1 MDTQSLS
8 RLEPVLH
15 TVEALGLFSHPRR
28 LATPEDSNTAVL
40 EGEVT
45 IKGYDVTLQLVLDH
59 AFPLRL
65 PRFFLRP
72 WDALGFIPHVDQ
84 SGLVCFL
91 DAEGIVLDRR
101 RPVEV
106 IHEAWQRVVSILTD
120 GVTGRNTTD
129 FVEEFEWHWR
139 RVQGGVA
146 AYSVLTPSEEVEEV
160 LVTINRDRP
169 LWVARR
175 ARDIAA
181 FVNTTQ
187 PTRGQTLQRALYLPL
202 ECGTVIVPPRPD
214 RPFWS
219 VQDVRGLLANVS
231 AANQKRLHQFLK
243 GRARSREYVIMRLP
257 RPSGGATLFGIRFD
271 GVRKHHPLH
280 DEGTARRLI
289 PMYIQRWDHAYLVQR
304 GGGMAALATKG
315 VLLAGCGA
323 VGGHIAFELVR
334 AGVGALTLVDHD
346 TLLPENSYRHVL
358 GRKYWGKPKAEALR
372 EEIEAQF
379 PYVRV
384 TAVVK
389 TLEAAVADGSVNITA
404 YDMLLLALGNP
415 TVELAINEHLHAL
428 RDGPPAV
435 FTWLEPL
442 GIGGHALLTHNSAGG
457 GCFECLFTSPGNQEV
472 LENRAAF
479 AAPGQSF
486 GRALSGCGS
495 LHTPYGSVDAV
506 QTAVLATRLALA
518 ALLGTE
524 TGNPLCS
531 WKGAADAFTA
541 AGFHLSPR
549 YVATEAELAHHRY
562 TYQSTGCRICGS
574 AETGKA

>member
-1 MDTQSLS
+1 
-8 RLEPVLH
+8 
-15 TVEALGLFSHPRR
+15 
-28 LATPEDSNTAVL
+28 
-40 EGEVT
+40 
-45 IKGYDVTLQLVLDH
+45 
-59 AFPLRL
+59 
-65 PRFFLRP
+65 
-72 WDALGFIPHVDQ
+72 VDQ

-106 IHEAWQRVVSILTD
+106 IRDAWQRVVGTLAD

-146 AYSVLTPSEEVEEV
+146 ACSVLNPSEEVEEV

-175 ARDIAA
+175 ACDIAA
-181 FVNTTQ
+181 FVNTAQ
-187 PTRGQTLQRALYLPL
+187 PMRGQTLQRALYLPL
-202 ECGTVIVPPRPD
+202 ECGTVIAPPHPD

-219 VQDVRGLLANVS
+219 VQDVRALLSHVS
-231 AANQKRLHQFLK
+231 AANQTRLHQVLK
-243 GRARSREYVIMRLP
+243 GRARSREYVIVRLP

-271 GVRKHHPLH
+271 GVHKHHPLH

-304 GGGMAALATKG
+304 GGGTAALATQG

-323 VGGHIAFELVR
+323 VGGHLAFELAR

-346 TLLPENSYRHVL
+346 TLWPENSYRHVL
-358 GRKYWGKPKAEALR
+358 GRRYWGKPKAEALK
-372 EEIEAQF
+372 EELEAQL

-384 TAVVK
+384 TAVVT
-389 TLEAAVADGSVNITA
+389 TLEAAVADGSVNIAA

-415 TVELAINEHLHAL
+415 TIELAINEHLHAL

-442 GIGGHALLTHNSAGG
+442 GIGGHALLTHNSTGG
-457 GCFECLFTSPGNQEV
+457 GCFECLYTSPGDQEV
-472 LENRAAF
+472 LDNRAAF
-479 AAPGQSF
+479 AAPGQAF

-506 QTAVLATRLALA
+506 QTAALATRLALA

-531 WKGAADAFTA
+531 WKGAADTFTA
-541 AGFHLSPR
+541 AGFRLSPR
-549 YVATEAELAHHRY
+549 YEATEAELAHHRY

>member
-8 RLEPVLH
+8 RLEPVLRA
-15 TVEALGLFSHPRR
+15 VEALGLFSHPRR
-28 LATPEDSNTAVL
+28 PTTPEDSSTAML

-45 IKGYDVTLQLVLDH
+45 IEGYDVTLQLVLDRS
-59 AFPLRL
+59 FPLRL
-65 PRFFLRP
+65 PRFILRS

-106 IHEAWQRVVSILTD
+106 IREAWQRVVGTLAD

-129 FVEEFEWHWR
+129 FVDEFEWHWR

-146 AYSVLTPSEEVEEV
+146 ACSVLNPSEEVEEM

-169 LWVARR
+169 LWVARS

-181 FVNTTQ
+181 FMNMAQ
-187 PTRGQTLQRALYLPL
+187 PMGGQTLQRALYLPL

-231 AANQKRLHQFLK
+231 AANQKRLRHFLK
-243 GRARSREYVIMRLP
+243 GRARSREYVIVRLP
-257 RPSGGATLFGIRFD
+257 RPSGGATFFGIRFD
-271 GVRKHHPLH
+271 GVHKYHPLQ
-280 DEGTARRLI
+280 DEGTAGRLI

-304 GGGMAALATKG
+304 GGGTAALATKG

-323 VGGHIAFELVR
+323 VGGHLAFELAR
-334 AGVGALTLVDHD
+334 AGIGALTLVDPD
-346 TLLPENSYRHVL
+346 TLWPENSYRHVL
-358 GRKYWGKPKAEALR
+358 GRRYWGKHKAEALK
-372 EEIEAQF
+372 EELEAQL

-389 TLEAAVADGSVNITA
+389 TLEAAVADGCVNIA
-404 YDMLLLALGNP
+404 EYDMLLLALGNP

-457 GCFECLFTSPGNQEV
+457 GCFECLYTSPGDQEV
-472 LENRAAF
+472 LENR
-479 AAPGQSF
+479 
-486 GRALSGCGS
+486 
-495 LHTPYGSVDAV
+495 
-506 QTAVLATRLALA
+506 
-518 ALLGTE
+518 
-524 TGNPLCS
+524 
-531 WKGAADAFTA
+531 
-541 AGFHLSPR
+541 
-549 YVATEAELAHHRY
+549 
-562 TYQSTGCRICGS
+562 
-574 AETGKA
+574 

>member
-1 MDTQSLS
+1 MS
-8 RLEPVLH
+8 RLEPVLRA
-15 TVEALGLFSHPRR
+15 VEELGLFSHPRR
-28 LATPEDSNTAVL
+28 PATPEDSNTTVL

-45 IKGYDVTLQLVLDH
+45 IEGYDVTLQLVLDH
-59 AFPLRL
+59 AFPLCL
-65 PRFFLRP
+65 PRFILHP

-84 SGLVCFL
+84 NGLVCFL
-91 DAEGIVLDRR
+91 DAEGIMLDRR
-101 RPVEV
+101 RPVDV
-106 IHEAWQRVVSILTD
+106 ICEAWQRVVGILAD

-129 FVEEFEWHWR
+129 FVEEFEWHWC

-146 AYSVLTPSEEVEEV
+146 ACSVLTPSEDVEEV
-160 LVTINRDRP
+160 VVTINRDCP
-169 LWVARR
+169 LWVARSV
-175 ARDIAA
+175 RDIAA
-181 FVNTTQ
+181 FVNMAQ
-187 PTRGQTLQRALYLPL
+187 PMRGQTLQRALYVPL
-202 ECGTVIVPPRPD
+202 ECGAMVVPPRPD

-219 VQDVRGLLANVS
+219 VQDVRGILSNVS
-231 AANQKRLHQFLK
+231 VANQKRLRQFLK

-271 GVRKHHPLH
+271 GVHERHPLH
-280 DEGTARRLI
+280 DEGTAGRLM
-289 PMYIQRWDHAYLVQR
+289 PMYIQRWDHTYLVQR
-304 GGGMAALATKG
+304 GGGTAALATQN

-323 VGGHIAFELVR
+323 VGGHLAFELAR
-334 AGVGALTLVDHD
+334 AGVGALTLVDSD

-358 GRKYWGKPKAEALR
+358 GRRSWGQPKAEALK
-372 EEIEAQF
+372 EEIEAQL

-384 TAVVK
+384 TAVVT
-389 TLEAAVADGSVNITA
+389 TLEAAVADGSVNIA
-404 YDMLLLALGNP
+404 VYDMLVLALGNP
-415 TVELAINEHLHAL
+415 TVELAINAHLHAL

-442 GIGGHALLTHNSAGG
+442 GIGGHALLTHKSAGG
-457 GCFECLFTSPGNQEV
+457 GCFECLYTAPGDQEV

-541 AGFHLSPR
+541 AGFRLSPR
-549 YVATEAELAHHRY
+549 YEATEAELARHRY
-562 TYQSTGCRICGS
+562 AYQSARCRVCGS
-574 AETGKA
+574 PETGKA